1 MNSQKNDT
9 LSVTVSRNRATPV
22 NLNRLLA
29 FIFSWMEQGTAFLRL
44 LNSDN
49 MKLKSFTIIIIST
62 LFIINIFGQKENINK
77 VNQFNNKGQKTGLW
91 VDSSGSFIIE
101 KYYKN
106 DILSGIYIEY
116 YTTGKLSIFW
126 EYKNGLRC
134 GTWFYFDNNGYLIML
149 FKDFSKNNY
158 SIINEGDGKKY
169 IPDYKCYTIT
179 YYPNG
184 NIQNE
189 GTLLWSEGEA
199 PESDFSVEYGE
210 WKYYDENGKLIKTRN
225 FK

>member
-1 MNSQKNDT
+1 
-9 LSVTVSRNRATPV
+9 
-22 NLNRLLA
+22 
-29 FIFSWMEQGTAFLRL
+29 MEQGTAFLRL

-77 VNQFNNKGQKTGLW
+77 ANQFNNKGQKTGLW

-116 YTTGKLSIFW
+116 YTTGKLSIFG

-134 GTWFYFDNNGYLIML
+134 GAWFYFDNNGYLTML